1 MTDVD
6 ILSDKVIVRQFEPS
20 DQERCIEL
28 FRLGLCSYTKPPM
41 DKLQPWFVDLKLKE
55 DMGNIQQH
63 YIEKDNANFWVAVL
77 NGVVVGCVGAMPDIH
92 VHGDSDA
99 SLELIRMS
107 VDPSIRRKGVG
118 SLLIKQV
125 ENYAKANG
133 FFKVSISTLVW
144 MTPACSL
151 YERNG
156 YVRKKIKKFPTPIGV
171 EAHIQAFCKDLS

>member
-6 ILSDKVIVRQFEPS
+6 IRSDKVIVRQFEPS

-133 FFKVSISTLVW
+133 FIKVSISTLVW

-156 YVRKKIKKFPTPIGV
+156 YVRKKINKIPTPIGV
-171 EAHIQAFCKDLS
+171 EAHIQPFCKDLS

>member
-1 MTDVD
+1 
-6 ILSDKVIVRQFEPS
+6 
-20 DQERCIEL
+20 
-28 FRLGLCSYTKPPM
+28 M

-107 VDPSIRRKGVG
+107 GSI
-118 SLLIKQV
+118 
-125 ENYAKANG
+125 Y
-133 FFKVSISTLVW
+133 
-144 MTPACSL
+144 
-151 YERNG
+151 
-156 YVRKKIKKFPTPIGV
+156 
-171 EAHIQAFCKDLS
+171 